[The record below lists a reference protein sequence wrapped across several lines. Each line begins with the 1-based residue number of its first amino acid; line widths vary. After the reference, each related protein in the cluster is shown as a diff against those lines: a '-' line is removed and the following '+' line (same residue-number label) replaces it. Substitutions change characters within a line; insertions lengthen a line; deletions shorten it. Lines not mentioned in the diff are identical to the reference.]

1 LNDRYLARNAERIIL
16 EHGCHD
22 CIHDVSSAALAL
34 PGLSVL
40 FYVIASLAGRTNS
53 DGTAVAAQKANFTS
67 GEVKLV

>member
-1 LNDRYLARNAERIIL
+1 LNDRYLARNAEPVIL

-22 CIHDVSSAALAL
+22 RIHDVFAALPL

-53 DGTAVAAQKANFTS
+53 DDTAVAAQKANFIS
-67 GEVKLV
+67 GEVKFV